1 MVGLWDAAM
10 EIKTYLKLWQFDREN
25 KVIEN
30 MEALETPEKFFL
42 LKFLGVFL
50 LFDIVQSKIAHLDGC
65 FRSLYLF

>member
-1 MVGLWDAAM
+1 M
-10 EIKTYLKLWQFDREN
+10 
-25 KVIEN
+25 EN
-30 MEALETPEKFFL
+30 MEALETPENFFL